1 MELWIQNAKLVDE
14 TGEWFADLLIRDG
27 KIAAVGQGLAAGG
40 EALDAAGLTVMPAFV
55 DLHSHFR
62 DPGYLQKEDIETG
75 CRAAAKGGYTA
86 VNLMANTNPV
96 CSSMETVR
104 YVREKAQK
112 LGLVEV
118 HQCVSVTEGFD
129 GKTVSHLQAL
139 DETVKLI
146 SEDGKG
152 VMSNHVMAQAMK
164 IAKEKGL
171 TVLSHAED
179 MEISP
184 YDYRLAEN
192 IATIQHVHLAQS
204 LGARLHLCHVSTV
217 EAMQEVIRAKI
228 CKAPVTC
235 EVTPHHLW
243 FYDTD
248 YRVNPP
254 IRTKKDRDYLI
265 WAIENGYVDAIA
277 TDHAPHTP
285 EDKKNGAP
293 GLVGLETAFGV
304 CYTILVRE
312 HGLSLA
318 ALSRLLS
325 AGPARILGLKKGR
338 LQPGYDADLVLVDES
353 REWTVRAAGFA
364 SKGRNT
370 PFEGVHLQGKV
381 VRTIKGGK
389 TTYQE

>member
-1 MELWIQNAKLVDE
+1 MD
-14 TGEWFADLLIRDG
+14 
-27 KIAAVGQGLAAGG
+27 
-40 EALDAAGLTVMPAFV
+40 
-55 DLHSHFR
+55 
-62 DPGYLQKEDIETG
+62 
-75 CRAAAKGGYTA
+75 
-86 VNLMANTNPV
+86 
-96 CSSMETVR
+96 
-104 YVREKAQK
+104 
-112 LGLVEV
+112 V

-129 GKTVSHLQAL
+129 GRTVEHLKKL
-139 DETVKLI
+139 DSTVKLI

-164 IAKEKGL
+164 IAKEKRM
-171 TVLSHAED
+171 TILSHAED

-353 REWTVRAAGFA
+353 REWTVRAAEFA

-389 TTYQE
+389 TTNQE